1 MEQPVPGPQPEFA
14 ADVATSGLDCQSFF
28 FAWDHDQGRWRK
40 ALVSDTCWD
49 AASRRLSINF
59 VNDEYYAAD
68 FIVRHWLAH
77 WEQGDAN

>member
-1 MEQPVPGPQPEFA
+1 MEQPAPGRQSELA
-14 ADVATSGLDCQSFF
+14 EDVSTSGLGSQPFF

-40 ALVSDTCWD
+40 ALVSGTYWD
-49 AASRRLSINF
+49 AALRRLSINF
-59 VNDEYYAAD
+59 VNDEHYAAN